1 MKTSLRKLVWLG
13 VLVVSTA
20 AIAVASDD
28 SQVIVGGAKNGPPPD
43 WWLPTFDTAED
54 IVDRWVENG
63 RQFINRNGQTCT
75 YRIATFVGRVVPNI
89 GFPPCVYAS
98 TVVELFTHPS
108 FTSYRLRITEPTIC
122 DSGVKQYS
130 GYLDITTGK
139 HLFFWF
145 FESRR
150 SPETADFIY
159 WTNGECNPPWPWKLE
174 TF

>member
-13 VLVVSTA
+13 VLAVSTA

-43 WWLPTFDTAED
+43 WRFPTFDTAED

-98 TVVELFTHPS
+98 TTTTRSRTVHPS
-108 FTSYRLRITEPTIC
+108 QLHLLPTSNH
-122 DSGVKQYS
+122 G
-130 GYLDITTGK
+130 
-139 HLFFWF
+139 
-145 FESRR
+145 
-150 SPETADFIY
+150 ADD
-159 WTNGECNPPWPWKLE
+159 L
-174 TF
+174 